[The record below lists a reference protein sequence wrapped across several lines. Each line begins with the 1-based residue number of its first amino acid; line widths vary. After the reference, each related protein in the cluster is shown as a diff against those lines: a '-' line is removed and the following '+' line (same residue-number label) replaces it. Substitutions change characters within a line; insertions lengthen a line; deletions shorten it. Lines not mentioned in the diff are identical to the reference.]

1 MRFKKYYKDILSLV
15 SAILL
20 LGTTILIN
28 KYDVKQLYREFAGLR
43 LKVDAQEK
51 VIEGLED
58 RVNVLVVQNQRLLFD
73 LDKHNET
80 RGSENALLLG
90 RLKDLEY
97 KVEVLSMKSTITNNG
112 KVFNDR
118 FEFVDKQENRI
129 GWYENNGQV
138 LVAWKDDYLTT
149 KKVNVNTIG
158 EINLVPKIKK
168 LDKDEFVSYIDESYL
183 GGITIRGRGE
193 VQKIEPPRN
202 QFSFGPFIGVAYNGV
217 TGLTEPIVGI
227 GVSYNLIKV
236 WDWRWFFSLF
246 IFINEEIL
254 HYEH

>member
-15 SAILL
+15 SALLL

-28 KYDVKQLYREFAGLR
+28 KYDVKQLYREFATLS
-43 LKVDAQEK
+43 LKVNAQEK
-51 VIEGLED
+51 KIEGLED
-58 RVNVLVVQNQRLLFD
+58 KVSTLIVQNQRLLND
-73 LDKHNET
+73 LEQHNET
-80 RGSENALLLG
+80 RGNENVLLLE
-90 RLKDLEY
+90 RLYDLEQ
-97 KVEVLSMKSTITNNG
+97 KVEILSSKPLVSMTKG

-118 FEFVDKQENRI
+118 FEFEDKQVNRI
-129 GWYENNGQV
+129 GQYETKGQV
-138 LVAWKDDYLTT
+138 LVAWRDDYLTT

-158 EINLVPKIKK
+158 EINLSPKIEK
-168 LDKDEFVSYIDESYL
+168 LDKDKFVSYIDETYL

-193 VQKIEPPRN
+193 IQQIEPPRN

-236 WDWRWFFSLF
+236 WDWR
-246 IFINEEIL
+246 
-254 HYEH
+254 

>member
-15 SAILL
+15 GAVLL

-28 KYDVKQLYREFAGLR
+28 KYDVKQLYREFATLS
-43 LKVDAQEK
+43 LKVNVQEK
-51 VIEGLED
+51 KIEGLED
-58 RVNVLVVQNQRLLFD
+58 KVSTLIVQNQRLLND
-73 LDKHNET
+73 LEQHNET
-80 RGSENALLLG
+80 RGNENVLLLE
-90 RLKDLEY
+90 RLYDLEQ
-97 KVEVLSMKSTITNNG
+97 KVEILSSKPLVSMTKG

-118 FEFVDKQENRI
+118 FEFEDKQVNRI
-129 GWYENNGQV
+129 GQYETKGQV
-138 LVAWKDDYLTT
+138 LVAWRDDYLTT

-158 EINLVPKIKK
+158 EINLSPKIEK
-168 LDKDEFVSYIDESYL
+168 LDKDKFVSYIDETYL

-193 VQKIEPPRN
+193 IQQIEPPRN

-236 WDWRWFFSLF
+236 WDWR
-246 IFINEEIL
+246 
-254 HYEH
+254 

>member
-15 SAILL
+15 SALLL

-51 VIEGLED
+51 QIEGLED
-58 RVNVLVVQNQRLLFD
+58 KVSVLIVQNQRLLKD
-73 LDKHNET
+73 LDEHNET
-80 RGSENALLLG
+80 RGSENALLMQ
-90 RLKDLEY
+90 KIQDLEY
-97 KVEVLSMKSTITNNG
+97 KFEFLSMKSTITNNG

-118 FEFVDKQENRI
+118 FEFTDKQVNRV
-129 GWYENNGQV
+129 GQYETNGQV
-138 LVAWKDDYLTT
+138 LVAWKDDYLAT

-158 EINLVPKIKK
+158 EINVVPKIKK
-168 LDKDEFVSYIDESYL
+168 LDKDEFVSYIDETYL
-183 GGITIRGRGE
+183 GGITIRGQGD

-217 TGLTEPIVGI
+217 TGLTEPIIGV
-227 GVSYNLIKV
+227 GVSYNLVKI
-236 WDWRWFFSLF
+236 WDWR
-246 IFINEEIL
+246 
-254 HYEH
+254 

>member
-15 SAILL
+15 ASLSL
-20 LGTTILIN
+20 LGTVYFVN
-28 KYDVKQLYREFAGLR
+28 HYDIKQLYREFAGLR
-43 LKVDAQEK
+43 LKVQSQEK
-51 VIEGLED
+51 QINILED
-58 RVNVLVVQNQRLLFD
+58 RVDLLAKQNQDLLYE
-73 LDKHNET
+73 LREHNKT
-80 RGSENALLLG
+80 RGNENDLLLE
-90 RLKDLEY
+90 RVKELEY
-97 KVEVLSMKSTITNNG
+97 NVEVLSMKNTLSGG

-118 FEFVDKQENRI
+118 FEFTDKQVNRV
-129 GWYENNGQV
+129 GQYETKGQV
-138 LVAWKDDYLTT
+138 LVAWKDDYLAT

-158 EINLVPKIKK
+158 EINVVPKIKK
-168 LDKDEFVSYIDESYL
+168 LDKDEFVSYIDETYV

-236 WDWRWFFSLF
+236 WDWR
-246 IFINEEIL
+246 
-254 HYEH
+254 

>member
-15 SAILL
+15 GAVLL

-28 KYDVKQLYREFAGLR
+28 KYDVKQLYREFATLS
-43 LKVDAQEK
+43 LKVNAQEK
-51 VIEGLED
+51 EIEGLED
-58 RVNVLVVQNQRLLFD
+58 KVSTLIVQNQRLLND
-73 LDKHNET
+73 LEQHNET
-80 RGSENALLLG
+80 RGNENVLLLE
-90 RLKDLEY
+90 RLYDLEQ
-97 KVEVLSMKSTITNNG
+97 KVEILSSKPLVSMTKG

-118 FEFVDKQENRI
+118 FEFEDKQVNRI
-129 GWYENNGQV
+129 GQYETKGQV
-138 LVAWKDDYLTT
+138 LVAWRDDYLTT

-158 EINLVPKIKK
+158 EINLSPKIEK
-168 LDKDEFVSYIDESYL
+168 LDKDKFVSYIDETYL

-193 VQKIEPPRN
+193 IQQIEPPRN

-236 WDWRWFFSLF
+236 WDWR
-246 IFINEEIL
+246 
-254 HYEH
+254 

>member
-15 SAILL
+15 GAVLL

-28 KYDVKQLYREFAGLR
+28 KYDVKQLYREFATLS
-43 LKVDAQEK
+43 LKVNAQEK
-51 VIEGLED
+51 KIEGLED
-58 RVNVLVVQNQRLLFD
+58 KVSTLIVQNQRLLKE

-80 RGSENALLLG
+80 RGSENALLLE
-90 RLKDLEY
+90 RLYDLEQ
-97 KVEVLSMKSTITNNG
+97 KVEILSSKPLVSMTNG

-118 FEFVDKQENRI
+118 FEFTDKQVNRI
-129 GWYENNGQV
+129 GQYETKGQV

-158 EINLVPKIKK
+158 EINLKPKIKK

-183 GGITIRGRGE
+183 GGITIRGYGD

-202 QFSFGPFIGVAYNGV
+202 QLSVGPFIGVAYNNT
-217 TGLTEPIVGI
+217 TGMTEPVIGI
-227 GVSYNLIKV
+227 GVTYNLFKI
-236 WDWRWFFSLF
+236 WDWR
-246 IFINEEIL
+246 
-254 HYEH
+254 

>member
-15 SAILL
+15 GALLL

-28 KYDVKQLYREFAGLR
+28 KYDVKQLYREFATLS
-43 LKVDAQEK
+43 LKVNAQEK
-51 VIEGLED
+51 EIEGLED
-58 RVNVLVVQNQRLLFD
+58 KISTLIVQNQRLLND
-73 LDKHNET
+73 LDEHNET
-80 RGSENALLLG
+80 RGSENALLMQ
-90 RLKDLEY
+90 KIQDLEY
-97 KVEVLSMKSTITNNG
+97 KFEVLSMKSTITNNG

-129 GWYENNGQV
+129 GRYETNGQV
-138 LVAWKDDYLTT
+138 LVAWKDDYLAT

-168 LDKDEFVSYIDESYL
+168 LDKDEFISYIDESYL
-183 GGITIRGRGE
+183 GGITIRGQGE

-217 TGLTEPIVGI
+217 TGLTEPIIGV

-236 WDWRWFFSLF
+236 WDWR
-246 IFINEEIL
+246 
-254 HYEH
+254 

>member
-80 RGSENALLLG
+80 RGSENALLMQ
-90 RLKDLEY
+90 KIQDLEY
-97 KVEVLSMKSTITNNG
+97 KFEVLSMKSTITNNG

-118 FEFVDKQENRI
+118 FEFTDKQENRI
-129 GWYENNGQV
+129 GKYETKGQV
-138 LVAWKDDYLTT
+138 LVAWRDDYLAT

-158 EINLVPKIKK
+158 ELNLVPKIEK
-168 LDKDEFVSYIDESYL
+168 LDKDEFVSYIDDTYI

-217 TGLTEPIVGI
+217 TGLTEPIVGV

-236 WDWRWFFSLF
+236 WDWR
-246 IFINEEIL
+246 
-254 HYEH
+254 